1 MSIIFFL
8 LAITNPWKVGLT
20 EKLEVPVSLE
30 EIIEIKTFGSYTY
43 FLLRDK
49 ILRVGNGI
57 IQFGTFGMESGELVE
72 PISMDIEN
80 GRLYILDYGSRN
92 IKIFDRDGNY
102 IYERRIETEEP
113 ASIAISNERLFILDP
128 LRYKIDVYGKE
139 TLLRSFGNF
148 GKGAG
153 FINEPLDIDVSSGKV
168 YILEKNRVSVFSEYG
183 DFIQTTEIKEGKT
196 ISVDKYVSISTDSTT
211 FLYDQ
216 NLEKIECFEGP
227 FSTTE
232 GKNLFIFADSTL
244 RKYNIGYS
252 NEGIG
257 SSKEK

>member
-1 MSIIFFL
+1 MFSIIFLFS
-8 LAITNPWKVGLT
+8 ITNPWKV
-20 EKLEVPVSLE
+20 EFAEEIKVPVCSE
-30 EIIEIKTFGSYTY
+30 EVLEIKTFANNTY
-43 FLLRDK
+43 FLCDHK
-49 ILRVGNGI
+49 VLRVGKEI

-148 GKGAG
+148 GKGPG

-183 DFIQTTEIKEGKT
+183 DFIQITKIKEGKT
-196 ISVDKYVSISTDSTT
+196 ISVDKYISISTDSII

-216 NLEKIECFEGP
+216 NFKEIGNFEGA
-227 FSTTE
+227 FSATE
-232 GKNLFIFADSTL
+232 GMNLFISEDSTL
-244 RKYNIGYS
+244 RKYEIEKTDN
-252 NEGIG
+252 
-257 SSKEK
+257 KEIKK

>member
-1 MSIIFFL
+1 MLSIIL
-8 LAITNPWKVGLT
+8 LFSITNPWKVELA
-20 EKLEVPVSLE
+20 EKLEVPVSSE
-30 EIIEIKTFGSYTY
+30 EIIELKTFANYTY
-43 FLLRDK
+43 FLCGHK
-49 ILRVGNGI
+49 ILREGNGI

-80 GRLYILDYGSRN
+80 GRLYLLDYGSRN

-102 IYERRIETEEP
+102 LYEREIETEEP

-139 TLLRSFGNF
+139 SLLYSFGNF
-148 GKGAG
+148 GDGAG
-153 FINEPLDIDVSSGKV
+153 FINNPLDIDVSSGKV

-183 DFIQTTEIKEGKT
+183 DFIQMIELEEGKT
-196 ISVDKYVSISTDSTT
+196 ISVDKYVSISADSTT

-216 NLEKIECFEGP
+216 NLEKIECFSPG

-232 GKNLFIFADSTL
+232 GKNLLIFKDSTL
-244 RKYNIGYS
+244 RKYEIEKTDN
-252 NEGIG
+252 
-257 SSKEK
+257 KEIKK